1 MVFEGV
7 IAALAASGIAGVYL
21 PFLLLFAILFAL
33 LVKTKLFG
41 DAQRINALL
50 ALIIS
55 LYIVAFSPVSGS
67 IGIWFAQIFAALGV
81 TLVSIIVLFL
91 VVGLMVAP
99 WWEQISGSKKWWK
112 ILIPLA
118 IIVGFLII
126 TSNAFSGMGGGTI
139 SIPGV
144 SSADILFIALVI
156 ITLLVLWFLIGGVG
170 KDIKEVWGFS
180 PMK

>member
-156 ITLLVLWFLIGGVG
+156 ITLLVLWFLIGGVS